1 MADTSS
7 PNPLVD
13 TIIGMTAVSLDNCQ
27 LPADQ
32 LILTRVAALAAMGAQ
47 PGSYVLHVPFAVRA
61 SVTAENVQDVLVAVA
76 PIIGT
81 TRTLSAAMNI
91 AEALDLAINI
101 GELLAEADAGQ

>member
-1 MADTSS
+1 MPSA
-7 PNPLVD
+7 
-13 TIIGMTAVSLDNCQ
+13 DNCH

-47 PGSYVLHVPFAVRA
+47 PGSYLLHVPFAVRA
-61 SVTAENVQDVLVAVA
+61 SVTVGSVQDVLVAVA

-91 AEALDLAINI
+91 AEALDLATKI
-101 GELLAEADAGQ
+101 GELTAEADARS